1 MSERKHVD
9 HAVPRLQETEVI
21 ETIADIAPDAEERKH
36 HTLRHAGGSGRIV
49 DDGDVFRHVME
60 IIHILL
66 CETVWVSLAE
76 EGVYI
81 VSGFREPLAA
91 GKRHSELTYVD
102 GTGQTGKKSLVEG
115 LPYRGVHKKEFRV
128 AMVHKV
134 MDRIGLELMK
144 DRHRHHSRR
153 EAGKEHDCPVG
164 GVPAAY
170 SHLVAL
176 TDTGLLEYY
185 VKLLYPEGHIL
196 VLVVHP
202 SHIGEGH
209 AVPVIEYRFTYQ
221 CIKRSFIVVFCGFH
235 NMSCVFILSGYCQL
249 QDPAIRRASP

>member
-1 MSERKHVD
+1 MPRRIIFRGGRYAGREVAVTSVAERVEHLYHHAVEMSEREAFYVD

-91 GKRHSELTYVD
+91 GKRHSELT
-102 GTGQTGKKSLVEG
+102 
-115 LPYRGVHKKEFRV
+115 
-128 AMVHKV
+128 
-134 MDRIGLELMK
+134 LM
-144 DRHRHHSRR
+144 
-153 EAGKEHDCPVG
+153 
-164 GVPAAY
+164 
-170 SHLVAL
+170 
-176 TDTGLLEYY
+176 
-185 VKLLYPEGHIL
+185 
-196 VLVVHP
+196 
-202 SHIGEGH
+202 
-209 AVPVIEYRFTYQ
+209 
-221 CIKRSFIVVFCGFH
+221 
-235 NMSCVFILSGYCQL
+235 
-249 QDPAIRRASP
+249 